1 MIERFFNIKKYI
13 PYGCY
18 MTIFDIPFSK
28 LYAEGK
34 RKILIDVDNTM
45 LPYDLEYPTREIK
58 ELFKSLKEMGYE
70 IVLLSNNNEKRVS
83 IVGDDLEVSYF
94 AKAYK
99 PLKKGF
105 KKAMKKLN
113 CEKKIVIT
121 IGDQLM
127 TDILGSNRM
136 GLDGILVKAIKRK
149 TEKWYTKLNR
159 KREENVLKRIKEFD
173 VDKYNEIISVR
184 GENIEN

>member
-1 MIERFFNIKKYI
+1 MIEKIFKINKYI
-13 PYGCY
+13 PYNCY
-18 MTIFDIPFSK
+18 LTIFDIPFNK
-28 LYAEGK
+28 LYDEGK

-45 LPYDLEYPTREIK
+45 LPYDILLPTKEIK
-58 ELFKSLKEMGYE
+58 ELFDELKDMGFE
-70 IVLLSNNNEKRVS
+70 IILLSNNNKERVKL
-83 IVGDDLEVSYF
+83 VADDLKIDYI

-105 KKAMKKLN
+105 KKAQKMLK
-113 CEKKIVIT
+113 CENEEIIT

-136 GLDGILVKAIKRK
+136 NMDGILVHPIKRK

-159 KREENVLKRIKEFD
+159 HREENVMKRIK
-173 VDKYNEIISVR
+173 KYDIEMYNKIMMVR
-184 GENIEN
+184 GE